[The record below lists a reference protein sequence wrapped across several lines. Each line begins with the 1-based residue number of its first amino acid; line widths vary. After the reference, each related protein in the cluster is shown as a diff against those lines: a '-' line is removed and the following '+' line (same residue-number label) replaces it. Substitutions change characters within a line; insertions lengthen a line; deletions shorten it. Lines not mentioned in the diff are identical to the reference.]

1 MGVPGPSLIINPH
14 RLMRLGITSTQQH
27 QSPAS
32 GVGWS
37 LFVKR
42 SRDDVADH
50 AEPDEIITLNELA
63 QYLKVHVSTIYKL
76 LKENKIPAFRVGS
89 DWRFSRREIDR
100 WMLTQQK

>member
-1 MGVPGPSLIINPH
+1 
-14 RLMRLGITSTQQH
+14 
-27 QSPAS
+27 
-32 GVGWS
+32 
-37 LFVKR
+37 VKR
-42 SRDDVADH
+42 SRDDVAEP

>member
-1 MGVPGPSLIINPH
+1 LKTCARI
-14 RLMRLGITSTQQH
+14 
-27 QSPAS
+27 
-32 GVGWS
+32 GWS

-42 SRDDVADH
+42 SRDDVAEP